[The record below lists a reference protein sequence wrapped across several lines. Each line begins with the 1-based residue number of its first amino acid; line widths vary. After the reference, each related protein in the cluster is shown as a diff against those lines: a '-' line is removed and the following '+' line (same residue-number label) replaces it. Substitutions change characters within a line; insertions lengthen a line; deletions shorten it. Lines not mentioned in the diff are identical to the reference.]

1 MNEQSRI
8 ITESQWKEYQ
18 DLKEENRKLRM
29 AFKSVEVE
37 KYTID
42 GCITSLK
49 NVSQFLEKLFDE
61 VLND

>member
-18 DLKEENRKLRM
+18 ELKETNRKLRM

-37 KYTID
+37 KYSID

-49 NVSQFLEKLFDE
+49 NVSLFLEKLLKE
-61 VLND
+61 I